1 MPRGQP
7 RTDLPVTGLQP
18 QGSPY
23 RFDITPILGR
33 CARTQLVCPMRPSR
47 LPWGFNIMPILG
59 RYARTQLICPMLFSA
74 SAAARLIAV
83 VVFPLPPF
91 PLQIAMRFTRPN

>member
-1 MPRGQP
+1 MRKVV
-7 RTDLPVTGLQP
+7 LCLGLL
-18 QGSPY
+18 GWLVDSPAQATY
-23 RFDITPILGR
+23 SF
-33 CARTQLVCPMRPSR
+33 PSR